1 MFMLQMRRKP
11 TLGVSDM
18 FSFNDVLF
26 LGGVGCISY
35 ACYQLDPLFAYFVI
49 GGVLVVV
56 SLARTIAAGKSRK

>member
-1 MFMLQMRRKP
+1 
-11 TLGVSDM
+11 M